1 MKWSSCLFSDTRR
14 RSQPLLYYQETLL
27 TPKSCGH
34 RISLWDSSPECWM
47 GRHIPPKKP
56 RPCTRDKLP
65 SLPSLSLRSVKLSAF
80 KEEYLAHSVHA
91 QGVSDVRCLLSHQ
104 LATIKTP
111 RAALHPQTWAE
122 GEVQCVNSR
131 NTAERS
137 WQWGNCSF
145 IVAHETKKIQDLPC
159 DQGKKKPQET
169 GNARQIWGKGRG
181 KDFWLVYNPQLNE
194 WQNGFVH
201 LNHPLWTLSFA
212 N

>member
-1 MKWSSCLFSDTRR
+1 MIQLPFFRHSEAFTAP
-14 RSQPLLYYQETLL
+14 PLLPGDSVNTQELRPPDQPVGFITRVLN
-27 TPKSCGH
+27 GEAH
-34 RISLWDSSPECWM
+34 
-47 GRHIPPKKP
+47 PPKKP

-137 WQWGNCSF
+137 WQ
-145 IVAHETKKIQDLPC
+145 
-159 DQGKKKPQET
+159 
-169 GNARQIWGKGRG
+169 
-181 KDFWLVYNPQLNE
+181 
-194 WQNGFVH
+194 
-201 LNHPLWTLSFA
+201 
-212 N
+212 